1 VTTLIIAALLVTGF
15 APAAEQ
21 QQDAA
26 AVRKY
31 LRDVYNF
38 RPHLL
43 GQRQIDQESKTL
55 DELWSRAKAQPELY
69 IRVLREE
76 LANYKESPF
85 FLYDGSMLLMTL
97 SDTEYD
103 RKLAIW
109 AIAQC
114 DLRDVQPHE
123 YLRQVHRL
131 AVRGEDVTAAA
142 FNILGTPNFRAFVP
156 QHAMMLAQD
165 YALVTMLL
173 PMDAD
178 RWTGEAIKQLDA
190 ETIQTSQKSLL
201 LALWYAQT
209 DAADQAVQAFA
220 ANATRPAATRAFA
233 RELIARSQAVTRLP
247 ASEIPA
253 DSEAALREKRREVMK
268 SVSDEALH
276 ELDRLTLLLMA
287 RRKARSQSDPPEQV
301 VLAAGLGRVRF

>member
-1 VTTLIIAALLVTGF
+1 MGHLIIVALLVTSP
-15 APAAEQ
+15 APVPVDGAR
-21 QQDAA
+21 QDAA

-38 RPHLL
+38 RPHTLS
-43 GQRQIDQESKTL
+43 QRQIDQESKTL
-55 DELWSRAKAQPELY
+55 DEFWSRAKAEPDLY

-76 LANYKESPF
+76 LTNYKESPF

-131 AVRGEDVTAAA
+131 AVRGDDVTAAA
-142 FNILGTPNFRAFVP
+142 FNVLGTPTFRAFVP

-165 YALVTMLL
+165 YALVMMLL
-173 PMDAD
+173 PMAVD
-178 RWTGEAIKQLDA
+178 RWAGEAMKQLQL

-201 LALWYAQT
+201 LVLWYAQT
-209 DAADQAVQAFA
+209 DAADQALEAFA
-220 ANATRPAATRAFA
+220 ANAAKPAANRAFA

-253 DSEAALREKRREVMK
+253 DSDASLRSKRRDVMK

-276 ELDRLTLLLMA
+276 ELDRLTLLIMA
-287 RRKARSQSDPPEQV
+287 KRKARSV
-301 VLAAGLGRVRF
+301 AVR